1 MKINK
6 STLFL
11 WGTVGILTVAIAIVM
26 IFGKEEKPSKITQAN
41 QTTTS
46 QQQATHQEKSSTQQ
60 PQKPQQK
67 QQDSNTKDLETA
79 GTKTDGISSNENE
92 EIEKAKKITL
102 DFFHLFNEKNLTG
115 QEAEKQHNNLYEKIK
130 ELYSK
135 EALKQYSPQDIAKH
149 YENLKLYS
157 FIGNGENS
165 MLDLKL
171 KEIQIQKVVF
181 SKENNAYVIG
191 IQVKTKQNEMVFSVG
206 LQKEDGGLKFM
217 HVPDAK
223 VVQIK

>member
-6 STLFL
+6 ATLFL
-11 WGTVGILTVAIAIVM
+11 WGTVGILTVAITIVM
-26 IFGKEEKPSKITQAN
+26 IFGKEEKTSKVTQVN

-46 QQQATHQEKSSTQQ
+46 QQQATHQEKPSTQQ
-60 PQKPQQK
+60 PQQK
-67 QQDSNTKDLETA
+67 QQDPNTKDLETA

-115 QEAEKQHNNLYEKIK
+115 QEAEKQHNSLHEKIK

-135 EALKQYSPQDIAKH
+135 EALKQYSPQDIAKY
-149 YENLKLYS
+149 YENLKIYS
-157 FIGNGENS
+157 FVGNGENS

-171 KEIQIQKVVF
+171 KDIQIQKVVF

-191 IQVKTKQNEMVFSVG
+191 IQITTKQNEMVFSVG
-206 LQKEDGGLKFM
+206 LQKEDGSLKFM

-223 VVQIK
+223 VVQIR